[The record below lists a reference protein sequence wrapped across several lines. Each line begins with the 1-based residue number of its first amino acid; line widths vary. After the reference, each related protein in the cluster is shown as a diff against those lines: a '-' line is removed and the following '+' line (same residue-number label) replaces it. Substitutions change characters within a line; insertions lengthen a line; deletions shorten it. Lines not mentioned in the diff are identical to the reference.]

1 MKLVNNILKLDVGKK
16 NIEVCEH
23 RDILIEVIE
32 VGNHVFTMRDFKIFS
47 DVNGDMFKY
56 TATLCD
62 KGKPLCFCKNEGD
75 VTQVK
80 PIDMSCWAFMITMGK
95 ILNKTKIQIKDVL
108 HETTIPKICD
118 ALAWQNYMML
128 ERTVKGRAF
137 IAELGI

>member
-1 MKLVNNILKLDVGKK
+1 MKLVNNILKLDIGKK

-23 RDILIEVIE
+23 RDTLIEIVE

-47 DVNGDMFKY
+47 GINGDMFKY